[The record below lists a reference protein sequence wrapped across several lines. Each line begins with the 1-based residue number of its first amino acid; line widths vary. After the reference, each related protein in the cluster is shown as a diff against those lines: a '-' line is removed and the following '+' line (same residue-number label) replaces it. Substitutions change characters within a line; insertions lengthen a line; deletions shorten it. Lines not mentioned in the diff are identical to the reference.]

1 MSPGAAPVL
10 PDWVRLVLDRVEHA
24 ADFLLCGLVLDVW
37 SWTSTP
43 DPLSGMMVLFSSET
57 MLYQSGRLGVVMA
70 KMVCDV
76 IRNRKEVYNISNQAT
91 VAEAA
96 RYLKD
101 RHIRA
106 AGVCNLS
113 GKVIGVISQSDI
125 SDKVVAENYRPS
137 EVMVQA
143 VSSQNLVKIDA
154 ESSCQDA
161 ARIMNDKGIYHLV
174 VEDAG
179 GTFLG
184 MISLRD
190 CTMMRAE
197 EESERADMLKD
208 YAFPRY

>member
-1 MSPGAAPVL
+1 
-10 PDWVRLVLDRVEHA
+10 
-24 ADFLLCGLVLDVW
+24 
-37 SWTSTP
+37 
-43 DPLSGMMVLFSSET
+43 
-57 MLYQSGRLGVVMA
+57 MA
-70 KMVCDV
+70 KTVRDV
-76 IRNRKEVYNISNQAT
+76 ISNRKEIYSISNQAT

-137 EVMVQA
+137 DVMVQA

-154 ESSCQDA
+154 ESCCEDA
-161 ARIMNDKGIYHLV
+161 ARIMNENGIYHLV
-174 VEDAG
+174 VEDSDG
-179 GTFLG
+179 KFLG

-197 EESERADMLKD
+197 EESERAEMLRD